1 MGERA
6 EGRGQRRTVVCR
18 GTGRLRRPNDISAAG
33 LLPRVEGGIGKAGGG
48 TARPGWRE
56 GLRGMFLFQVANSF
70 AEQFGWNFLFL
81 YAARSGLDY
90 NGIALYFLAEFGSCI
105 LFIPLARRLDIL
117 KAMRWGLVLR
127 IAAFALVLHVAWA
140 GQFYIA
146 GILLGAFVTL
156 FWIPY
161 NTRYLELTSDA
172 NRAQASAALFSL
184 FAVLGAVLPVLSGT
198 VIALWGFRPV
208 ILVSIAVLAGGLAF
222 SFRLP
227 PAGIMVVD
235 LRATLPCCRR
245 LLPLL
250 ACEGLWQ
257 GVFWLG
263 VPLGLILRNASSEGY
278 GAFYTMLGL
287 LGGVASLVAGR
298 WSDRQKSR
306 GPLVVGAAL
315 SGGAFYT
322 MLGLL
327 GGVASLVAG
336 RWSDRQKSR
345 GPLVVGAALSGGAFS
360 LAAALFRADP
370 AAWTLSMGMVY
381 FSTYILFPFTFT
393 VVGERSPDP
402 ATAMTVRELVTSIGR
417 VLGGLIVVLSIRL
430 TGGLPLALGAGGLA
444 LVGLAGSYMMTRRK
458 GAGRRAQGARPDRR
472 RAKLA

>member
-1 MGERA
+1 M
-6 EGRGQRRTVVCR
+6 
-18 GTGRLRRPNDISAAG
+18 
-33 LLPRVEGGIGKAGGG
+33 EGGIGKAGGG

-315 SGGAFYT
+315 SGGAF
-322 MLGLL
+322 
-327 GGVASLVAG
+327 
-336 RWSDRQKSR
+336 
-345 GPLVVGAALSGGAFS
+345 S